1 MALLSAD
8 NRLRQKVCAVEGTVL
23 LVGAGFVD
31 RVIRFTKTPD
41 CLKPWMT
48 KIQDEKGEDY
58 PVFPVVLNLDRGP
71 GQEAWKEALRDAQS
85 RARRDK
91 PIPQPLEVSA
101 DPKEGWAVDNEDVP
115 VIEYDENAGVK
126 SNALKCGYEGCD
138 MEFATE
144 NSLRIHKGRKKHQ

>member
-31 RVIRFTKTPD
+31 RVIRFTQTPPS
-41 CLKPWMT
+41 LKPFMT
-48 KIQDEKGEDY
+48 KDNDIDVY
-58 PVFPVVLNLDRGP
+58 PVVLNLDRGP
-71 GQEAWKEALRDAQS
+71 SQEAWKEAMRDAES

-101 DPKEGWAVDNEDVP
+101 ATSEGWSVDNEDVP
-115 VIEYDENAGVK
+115 IIEYDATSAAAPVNNLVCQHEGCKMEFRSENA
-126 SNALKCGYEGCD
+126 
-138 MEFATE
+138 
-144 NSLRIHKGRKKHQ
+144 LRIHKGRKKHD